1 MRKIN
6 TMSKPEWLN
15 KERINFTLIELLVV
29 IAIIAILASMLLPAL
44 NKARSKA
51 KAADC
56 LNNMKS
62 CISLMYMYAGDNRDI
77 MPLAPVYAGTYR
89 NWAQSLLQASILK
102 PNPVGRRRDLPFSC
116 PAYPISLLDHVNLPG
131 GAYVNAGLPIVN
143 VNPGF
148 GVIYKL
154 TNAAFKDS
162 QYPMGGSAPGNT
174 NPGGLLLGR
183 SNPRFPVLF
192 DSRDT
197 TGRIQVSIIRI
208 VAGEFTGI
216 HLRHSKLSNV
226 AHLDGSAGPENS
238 DTIISKYGIPADKIF
253 GGGLY

>member
-6 TMSKPEWLN
+6 AMSKPEWLN
-15 KERINFTLIELLVV
+15 RKHDFFTLIELLIV

-51 KAADC
+51 KATDC
-56 LNNMKS
+56 MNNMKS
-62 CISLMYMYAGDNRDI
+62 CISFMYMYAGDNRDM

-89 NWAQSLLQASILK
+89 NWAQSIVQSSILK
-102 PNPVGRRRDLPFSC
+102 PNPIGKRRDLPFSC
-116 PAYPISLLDHVNLPG
+116 PAYPISLLDHVNIPG
-131 GAYVNAGLPIVN
+131 GAYVNAGLPNVN
-143 VNPGF
+143 VNPGY

-154 TNAAFKDS
+154 TIAAFKDS
-162 QYPMGGSAPGNT
+162 QYAMGGSAPGNT
-174 NPGGLLLGR
+174 IPGGLLMGR

-197 TGRIQVSIIRI
+197 TGKIQVAIIRI
-208 VAGEFTGI
+208 VAGEYTGI
-216 HLRHSKLSNV
+216 HLRHSGLSNV
-226 AHLDGSAGPENS
+226 AHLDGSVGPENN

-253 GGGLY
+253 TGGLY

>member
-6 TMSKPEWLN
+6 GMLRS
-15 KERINFTLIELLVV
+15 ERLLRKDGFFTLIELLIV

-44 NKARSKA
+44 NKARAKA
-51 KAADC
+51 KATDC

-62 CISLMYMYAGDNRDI
+62 CISFMYMYASDNKDM

-89 NWAQSLLQASILK
+89 NWAQSIVQSSMLK
-102 PNPVGRRRDLPFSC
+102 PSPVGKRRDLPFSC
-116 PAYPISLLDHVNLPG
+116 PAYPISLLEHVNIPG
-131 GAYVNAGLPIVN
+131 GAYVNSGLPNVS
-143 VNPGF
+143 VNPGY

-154 TNAAFKDS
+154 TIAAFKDS
-162 QYPMGGSAPGNT
+162 QYAMGGSAPGNT
-174 NPGGLLLGR
+174 IPGGLLLGR

-197 TGRIQVSIIRI
+197 TGKIQVSVIRI
-208 VAGEFTGI
+208 LAGEFTGI
-216 HLRHSKLSNV
+216 HLRHSGRSNIT
-226 AHLDGSAGPENS
+226 HLDGSVGPEDK

-253 GGGLY
+253 TGGLY